1 MSHSVPKILSWVLS
15 SQRRVFQDAMPEV
28 DLDRLSGMRN
38 EPLSF
43 TLAYRA
49 DAEKAPNGRVPDLP
63 IAVLVSSDT
72 LPITVYKV
80 LSVPFAASECEDAG
94 AGAVGACPDILQK
107 RIACPELVHLEGEVH
122 LPYYERDERVLLN
135 ASAVMTQS
143 LSITLNEAGEALA
156 SGAHEVLVRIVSL
169 KSGEPLAS
177 HRLTVELIDAL
188 LPPCDL
194 LYTNWVHYDCL
205 ADSSGLPLWSDAYFD
220 LLGRYLKNAVLH
232 GMNTLLTPAFT
243 PALDTPVGT
252 ERMNVQ
258 LVGVREVDGGY
269 AFDFS
274 LLRRFVTLARAC
286 GITCFEHCHLFSQWG
301 AGCAINIYGERNG
314 VLTRLFGW
322 DTPAT
327 DPAYVAFLQSYLRAF
342 LDFADEMGIPDEGL
356 LFHISDEPAEEHRE
370 NYAAAIAIVSEVLA
384 GKRIGDALSSYEFYR
399 NGLVRLPIVD
409 MAFADDFDGK
419 CDHMMLYYTG
429 GEQQPGLSNRLLTNA
444 PSRTRVL
451 GLHLYRYNAEGF
463 LHWGYN
469 YTYGRLSQGLF
480 DPASDPCFY
489 KNIPG
494 VTYLVYGGRA
504 AEPMPSLREQHM
516 REAINDYRAL
526 RLLESRIGREA
537 TLRLCSET
545 LGEPINVFTLPK
557 NDTVLLTLR
566 DRIHRVLLEK

>member
-1 MSHSVPKILSWVLS
+1 M
-15 SQRRVFQDAMPEV
+15 
-28 DLDRLSGMRN
+28 
-38 EPLSF
+38 
-43 TLAYRA
+43 
-49 DAEKAPNGRVPDLP
+49 
-63 IAVLVSSDT
+63 
-72 LPITVYKV
+72 
-80 LSVPFAASECEDAG
+80 
-94 AGAVGACPDILQK
+94 
-107 RIACPELVHLEGEVH
+107 
-122 LPYYERDERVLLN
+122 
-135 ASAVMTQS
+135 
-143 LSITLNEAGEALA
+143 
-156 SGAHEVLVRIVSL
+156 
-169 KSGEPLAS
+169 
-177 HRLTVELIDAL
+177 
-188 LPPCDL
+188 
-194 LYTNWVHYDCL
+194 
-205 ADSSGLPLWSDAYFD
+205 
-220 LLGRYLKNAVLH
+220 
-232 GMNTLLTPAFT
+232 
-243 PALDTPVGT
+243 
-252 ERMNVQ
+252 
-258 LVGVREVDGGY
+258 
-269 AFDFS
+269 
-274 LLRRFVTLARAC
+274 
-286 GITCFEHCHLFSQWG
+286 
-301 AGCAINIYGERNG
+301 
-314 VLTRLFGW
+314 
-322 DTPAT
+322 
-327 DPAYVAFLQSYLRAF
+327 
-342 LDFADEMGIPDEGL
+342 
-356 LFHISDEPAEEHRE
+356 
-370 NYAAAIAIVSEVLA
+370 
-384 GKRIGDALSSYEFYR
+384 DALSSYEFYR

-566 DRIHRVLLEK
+566 DRIHRVLRR